1 MTLVYLPKR
10 ALHLVLQL
18 IGYYFES
25 LSRQQVKI
33 KGRKSRRKA
42 ACWRVRGSVQRS
54 EVGDKWA
61 LYWLLLLSGAA
72 HSCPSL
78 GRYNP
83 QCYYGFS
90 ASHVCELGLKKIK
103 NLPSREGTHSQGR
116 RRKELSRQ
124 ETIQT

>member
-1 MTLVYLPKR
+1 MALVYLLKR

-33 KGRKSRRKA
+33 KSRKGRRKA
-42 ACWRVRGSVQRS
+42 PCWRVRGSMQRN

-61 LYWLLLLSGAA
+61 VYWLLLLSGAA
-72 HSCPSL
+72 YSCPSL

-83 QCYYGFS
+83 QCYSGFS
-90 ASHVCELGLKKIK
+90 ASQVCELGLKKNK
-103 NLPSREGTHSQGR
+103 KSPLT
-116 RRKELSRQ
+116 
-124 ETIQT
+124 